1 MILQMIQV
9 NLDRDVQRKGY
20 QHFEVQ
26 LGTEGTRESRLV
38 WLFNENKA
46 DYEALCGVRYVQIDS
61 VCGDTFI
68 GYRIWKL
75 KYPWG
80 EALALV
86 TMKQPGARVQKKEC

>member
-1 MILQMIQV
+1 MIRLH
-9 NLDRDVQRKGY
+9 LDWNKRRKEF
-20 QHFEVQ
+20 QHFEIQ
-26 LGTEGTRESRLV
+26 LGTEGTDESRLF
-38 WLFNENKA
+38 WLFHTNQA
-46 DYEALCGVRYVQIDS
+46 DYEALFDVRYVQIDS

-68 GYRIWKL
+68 GYRFWKL